1 MSSSMFS
8 SLVSEVIIY
17 HFIAKERKLSL
28 QLLSVKKL
36 SGVQGAHFIS
46 AFHASN
52 CCDRREHALLIL
64 LASGFSHTISSAV
77 LFHST
82 KLNKNQSE
90 FFFKK
95 NL

>member
-1 MSSSMFS
+1 MFS
-8 SLVSEVIIY
+8 HLVSEVIIY

-64 LASGFSHTISSAV
+64 LSSGFSHTLSNAV
-77 LFHST
+77 LFHSM
-82 KLNKNQSE
+82 KLNKNQ
-90 FFFKK
+90 K
-95 NL
+95 